1 MNFWQKVQNLPI
13 TTKKTILWLV
23 VIIIGIS
30 LMGWFAKNASQK
42 LKGLEEEEFL
52 KELNLPIFKEKLE
65 KIPKIEMSKL
75 EISENENYRE

>member
-65 KIPKIEMSKL
+65 KKG
-75 EISENENYRE
+75 N